1 MAAYARLVP
10 TMSGP
15 PDIGARSTD
24 GKVTTDRRM
33 FMAKVLSQVPL
44 D

>member
-1 MAAYARLVP
+1 MGFDEMGV
-10 TMSGP
+10 TMDVS
-15 PDIGARSTD
+15 AMRTD

-33 FMAKVLSQVPL
+33 FMSKVLSQVPL